1 MAYAEMIFS
10 KAKQLAALGYA
21 IGSDSGYDLVSR
33 YVMEPSWFSES
44 IPAGKVYKLVQ
55 EFHAAHHRI
64 PSIEELQGMKQWT
77 QEDPRVT
84 DRMNAD
90 LKAGLAALDRV
101 ALDVLVQDLSEFRKS
116 WLVRTAGESMIQKY
130 NASNL
135 EEVQSIALGLADQLR
150 ECDPSQHTYTMDQ
163 GIDAGLAAK
172 DQMAAKLLT
181 TGLSFFDE
189 PMGGLCPDDLL
200 VIASPTG
207 QGKTALM
214 SMLARSFAMQKKRVK
229 FFALEAGDHEI
240 EMRLMYREM
249 MDQRARGRL
258 YTPIDYGSWK
268 RGLHPE
274 TKPFEDP
281 RALKEI
287 LKYVAITYKKNS
299 RYGVEEI
306 ERDISNIRGNIDV
319 VLIDHLHYIDRAKGM
334 TETESLEFIMKRLR
348 DLNLRLGIPIILAAH
363 VKKQQE
369 AKRYHTLLPSM
380 DDIYGS
386 GSVSKVATWV
396 IAQSQT
402 AHIEEEKFPSTE
414 LRKLK
419 MGNATLVRFLKSRDY
434 GASRTSY
441 TIVPF
446 FLFGGYGERYVLGK
460 SSKADTVWTE
470 TNEHPEWAKGQIVWK
485 RGAPPVPPKPAP
497 TSVPG
502 PGIKS
507 A

>member
-1 MAYAEMIFS
+1 MIFS

-21 IGSDSGYDLVSR
+21 VSSDTGYDLVSR
-33 YVMEPSWFSES
+33 YVTEPSWFSES

-55 EFHAAHHRI
+55 EFHAANHRV
-64 PSIEELQGMKQWT
+64 PTTDELQGMKQWT
-77 QEDPRVT
+77 QEDPRVVA
-84 DRMNAD
+84 RMSAD
-90 LKAGLAALDRV
+90 LDAGMAALNRV
-101 ALDVLVQDLSEFRKS
+101 ALDVLIQDLSEFRKS

-130 NASNL
+130 NASSL
-135 EEVQSIALGLADQLR
+135 DEVQSIVLGLADQLR

-172 DQMAAKLLT
+172 DQMAGKLIT
-181 TGLSFFDE
+181 TGLSFLDE
-189 PMGGLCPDDLL
+189 PMGGLCHDDLL

-214 SMLARSFAMQKKRVK
+214 SMLAKSFAMQKKRAK

-249 MDQRARGRL
+249 MEQRAANRV
-258 YTPIDYGSWK
+258 YSAIDYGSWK

-274 TKPFEDP
+274 TKAYEDP

-287 LKYVAITYKKNS
+287 LKYVSVTYKKNS

-306 ERDISNIRGNIDV
+306 ERDISNIRGDIDV

-369 AKRYHTLLPSM
+369 AKRFHTLLPSM

-414 LRKLK
+414 LRAKFN
-419 MGNATLVRFLKSRDY
+419 GNPTLVRFLKSRDY

-446 FLFGGYGERYVLGK
+446 FKYGAYGDTYVLGK
-460 SSKADTVWTE
+460 SSKADTVWNE
-470 TNEHPEWAKGQIVWK
+470 TGERPPWARGQIVWSRK
-485 RGAPPVPPKPAP
+485 GAQPKPVPSKLAP
-497 TSVPG
+497 TSTQS
-502 PGIKS
+502 K
-507 A
+507 AA